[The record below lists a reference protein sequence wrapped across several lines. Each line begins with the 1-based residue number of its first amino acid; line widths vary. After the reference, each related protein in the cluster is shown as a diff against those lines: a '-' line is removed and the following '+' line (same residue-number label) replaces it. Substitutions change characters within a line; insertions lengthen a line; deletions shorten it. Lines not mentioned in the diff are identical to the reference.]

1 MGKQPEGDVDSKKK
15 VRRTERSMNTAIFE
29 LRMAELGIWNPD
41 DFTIGMVYDILT
53 EKSNDN
59 EKYIQLADQSDIDAF
74 LGR

>member
-1 MGKQPEGDVDSKKK
+1 
-15 VRRTERSMNTAIFE
+15 MNTAIFE
-29 LRMAELGIWNPD
+29 LRMAELGIQNPD